1 MVRFY
6 AIIMGV
12 TLNCQLSKLV
22 NTFFQYVDQKLLSP
36 KTGKLKKKK
45 PTRIRLK
52 VAPSNGFRHVLLC
65 LGVTLYCIIV
75 WIFSRHSDINS
86 EIKFMK
92 IRGVVT
98 KLNPWHKTK
107 SPLLFIRKNVY
118 GLMRE
123 FVERLICY
131 SAAWNNG
138 NKFFSKIM
146 RFDFKWSFFKD
157 YRVLTLLMIT
167 I

>member
-1 MVRFY
+1 MRNDIGAGVIGWRRVGILNLAKKLVRFY
-6 AIIMGV
+6 AIIMSV

-75 WIFSRHSDINS
+75 
-86 EIKFMK
+86 
-92 IRGVVT
+92 
-98 KLNPWHKTK
+98 
-107 SPLLFIRKNVY
+107 
-118 GLMRE
+118 
-123 FVERLICY
+123 
-131 SAAWNNG
+131 
-138 NKFFSKIM
+138 
-146 RFDFKWSFFKD
+146 
-157 YRVLTLLMIT
+157 
-167 I
+167 

>member
-1 MVRFY
+1 
-6 AIIMGV
+6 
-12 TLNCQLSKLV
+12 
-22 NTFFQYVDQKLLSP
+22 
-36 KTGKLKKKK
+36 
-45 PTRIRLK
+45 
-52 VAPSNGFRHVLLC
+52 
-65 LGVTLYCIIV
+65 
-75 WIFSRHSDINS
+75 
-86 EIKFMK
+86 
-92 IRGVVT
+92 
-98 KLNPWHKTK
+98 
-107 SPLLFIRKNVY
+107 
-118 GLMRE
+118 MRE